1 MLEISRIICNILE
14 DKIVVIIFLVFHI
27 FNIYSLER
35 NKRCIVDL
43 ILLVFGIIS
52 DVKIIS
58 ENLYLS

>member
-1 MLEISRIICNILE
+1 MLQISRIICNILE

-58 ENLYLS
+58 ANLYLS

>member
-58 ENLYLS
+58 ANLYLS